1 MKDDQENEVDPRLN
15 NELTYYSV
23 IDSILKEHL
32 EVGNTLV
39 SRGGYMSLDTSVS
52 FPYLTTLPVE
62 LKPLTTKVVKFLST
76 HREEL
81 QSALKGDNDGYIHV
95 TDGIDLDGVTTQ
107 GFQFF
112 NREDV
117 SLDMSVQISS
127 ANVLDGLP
135 KGIAFYSLLQLAL
148 SKWAD
153 LASASLILNLG
164 NAWIYNDTTDRA
176 KALLSAEISLPPEV
190 FMKKV
195 DPTKQ
200 IKADDFF
207 VAEA

>member
-1 MKDDQENEVDPRLN
+1 MF
-15 NELTYYSV
+15 
-23 IDSILKEHL
+23 SIKII
-32 EVGNTLV
+32 
-39 SRGGYMSLDTSVS
+39 SAISSVS
-52 FPYLTTLPVE
+52 ISKLLE
-62 LKPLTTKVVKFLST
+62 LKYFVKRAF
-76 HREEL
+76 
-81 QSALKGDNDGYIHV
+81 
-95 TDGIDLDGVTTQ
+95 
-107 GFQFF
+107 
-112 NREDV
+112 
-117 SLDMSVQISS
+117 
-127 ANVLDGLP
+127 GLP
-135 KGIAFYSLLQLAL
+135 KGIAFYSLLQLAV

-195 DPTKQ
+195 DPKKQ